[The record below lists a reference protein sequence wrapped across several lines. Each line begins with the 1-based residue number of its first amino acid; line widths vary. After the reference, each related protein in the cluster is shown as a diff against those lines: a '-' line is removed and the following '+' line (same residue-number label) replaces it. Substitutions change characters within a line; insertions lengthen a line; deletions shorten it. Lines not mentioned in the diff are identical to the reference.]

1 MNTEHVIL
9 TQHYP
14 SPCGDLILG
23 SYEDRLCLCNWVIEK
38 HQGRVDKRL
47 QNLLNAD
54 YKEGKSDI
62 IQEAARQL
70 DEYFKRERT
79 TFDIPIL
86 FTGTDFQK
94 KVWHKLLEIPYGQT
108 LSYGEM
114 AKRLD
119 IPNAVRAVANA
130 NGANAISIF
139 VPCHRVIGSDRS
151 LTGYG
156 GGLTAKK
163 YLLEM
168 ESIATAL
175 ITPIFPH
182 HVTHPYRV
190 KREQRGRGICITL
203 FPLSKVLSLLSL
215 PCPVVLRGTL
225 H

>member
-1 MNTEHVIL
+1 MNTKHVIL

-86 FTGTDFQK
+86 
-94 KVWHKLLEIPYGQT
+94 
-108 LSYGEM
+108 
-114 AKRLD
+114 
-119 IPNAVRAVANA
+119 VR
-130 NGANAISIF
+130 IS
-139 VPCHRVIGSDRS
+139 R
-151 LTGYG
+151 
-156 GGLTAKK
+156 KK
-163 YLLEM
+163 YGTNYWKSLMDKLFLM
-168 ESIATAL
+168 VKWLNDWTYR
-175 ITPIFPH
+175 TPFAP
-182 HVTHPYRV
+182 
-190 KREQRGRGICITL
+190 
-203 FPLSKVLSLLSL
+203 
-215 PCPVVLRGTL
+215 
-225 H
+225 